1 MGVICCEISPIVQIL
16 CCVRQ
21 SRFYP
26 GTMTITFCAVLTAT
40 FYAKFADHLLHNL
53 VTLIAFASTH
63 FAERMSTCHTYPLLH
78 VSTELEGVRYSTTA
92 NSGACSPENASGNGK
107 IRLGP
112 KKFFLGRRLPK
123 LLSKVMLV
131 QNVLE
136 RHRSKKTKAV
146 SPECLHEQPMTL
158 ASFPSHATMI
168 TLLPTPSAIANN
180 SSQLK

>member
-1 MGVICCEISPIVQIL
+1 MVNKSKIRLGRHLLRNLTDRSNPLL
-16 CCVRQ
+16 C
-21 SRFYP
+21 SSITFFP

-78 VSTELEGVRYSTTA
+78 VSTELESVRYPTTA

-112 KKFFLGRRLPK
+112 KNFFLGRRLPK

-136 RHRSKKTKAV
+136 RHRSKKQKQFLRSV
-146 SPECLHEQPMTL
+146 CMSNQ
-158 ASFPSHATMI
+158 
-168 TLLPTPSAIANN
+168 
-180 SSQLK
+180 